1 MIGCW
6 LCGSLGRG
14 PHIHSAV
21 VALFSSRNAMIF
33 YTSKVENV
41 DNYVT
46 IHINT
51 GVNARSICTLT
62 LGHFRPVLLTQ
73 ELSPNNEGFR
83 PYIHKYLYK
92 NMELFA
98 IYKDKGSSCSY
109 TFLFGIREKT
119 ACTAW
124 NYSKLPYDPNIP
136 RQFPMGEKYTWIL
149 KIKLNADK
157 CNNMELPPG
166 QHLSWSFRPLT
177 KYVTFLL
184 LTWVSKAPSYCME
197 LLYSAIYSKTQ
208 FPIGENTMSTQIR

>member
-1 MIGCW
+1 MWESRKRPTYSFC
-6 LCGSLGRG
+6 CGRTFLLQKR
-14 PHIHSAV
+14 HDILYK
-21 VALFSSRNAMIF
+21 LFCSQELSQPS
-33 YTSKVENV
+33 SKVENV

-46 IHINT
+46 IHINA

-136 RQFPMGEKYTWIL
+136 RQFPMGEKYT
-149 KIKLNADK
+149 
-157 CNNMELPPG
+157 
-166 QHLSWSFRPLT
+166 
-177 KYVTFLL
+177 
-184 LTWVSKAPSYCME
+184 
-197 LLYSAIYSKTQ
+197 
-208 FPIGENTMSTQIR
+208 